1 MEEELRKQ
9 AILRHVIGGEEPKA
23 IYTELHRSKQWFFKW
38 LKRYHTG
45 SADWYEDISK
55 APLRR
60 PQGTPHEER
69 ELILS
74 IRKRLESE
82 RYAQVGVSAIKW
94 ELQKLGVGFPS
105 DRTITRIIAREG
117 LVKKNFVRTQGC
129 GVSLF
134 SGGAVLQ

>member
-1 MEEELRKQ
+1 MEEELRRE
-9 AILRHVIGGEEPKA
+9 AIRRHVIGGEEPKV

-38 LKRYHTG
+38 LKRYRTG
-45 SADWYEDISK
+45 NTDWYKDISR
-55 APLRR
+55 APVARAR
-60 PQGTPHEER
+60 ETSGEEK

-82 RYAQVGVSAIKW
+82 RHAQTGVSAIKW
-94 ELQKLGVGFPS
+94 ELQKLGVDFPS

-117 LVKKNFVRTQGC
+117 LVKKNFIRTQGG

-134 SGGAVLQ
+134 SGGVVLQ

>member
-1 MEEELRKQ
+1 MEEELRKK
-9 AILRHVIGGEEPKA
+9 AILRHVVGGEKPRT

-38 LKRYHTG
+38 LKRYHAGDT
-45 SADWYEDISK
+45 DWYKDISR
-55 APLRR
+55 APMMRSR
-60 PQGTPHEER
+60 ETPYGKQ
-69 ELILS
+69 ELILA

-82 RYAQVGVSAIKW
+82 RHAQVGVSAIKW
-94 ELQKLGVGFPS
+94 ELQKLGVHFPS

-117 LVKKNFVRTQGC
+117 LVKKNFVRAQGC